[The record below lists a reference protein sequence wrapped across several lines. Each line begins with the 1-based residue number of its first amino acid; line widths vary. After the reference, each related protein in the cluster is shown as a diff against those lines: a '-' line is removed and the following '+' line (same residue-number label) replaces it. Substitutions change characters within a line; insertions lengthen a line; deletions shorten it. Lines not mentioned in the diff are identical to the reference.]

1 MIVDYSQEGLPIE
14 FDENSA
20 EIIYKDNRVS
30 LYLIKSALESGMD
43 RVQLTEDLEYTESGG
58 FINFGCLTLSKEK
71 TQILFRKLW
80 KQLKT
85 FKATGN

>member
-14 FDENSA
+14 FDETSA
-20 EIIYKDNRVS
+20 EVIYKDNRVS
-30 LYLIKSALESGMD
+30 LFMIKSALESGLD
-43 RVQLTEDLEYTESGG
+43 TYQLTDKLEYSVSGG
-58 FINFGCLTLSKEK
+58 FINFGCLTLSQEK